1 MQTDVSEVTIAAIG
15 VDRFSGNQ
23 SVFLTA
29 PRSRQG
35 VSVSLTAGQ
44 ATALVVSLED
54 GDAPEQ
60 SPYASLASLLRDNNF
75 IPHRVL
81 VTPVSTGST
90 LFYHDGVESRRLE
103 MSAGEGTVLAAYL
116 DLPLLVPADVL
127 DDLDPTLVSRRSR
140 MDVLYFSTI

>member
-29 PRSRQG
+29 PRTHLG
-35 VSVSLTAGQ
+35 VSVALTAGQ

-60 SPYASLASLLRDNNF
+60 SPYATLASLLRDNNF
-75 IPHRVL
+75 IPRRVL
-81 VTPVSTGST
+81 VTPASESST
-90 LFYHDGVESRRLE
+90 LFYHDGVENRCLT
-103 MSAGEGTVLAAYL
+103 MSEGEGTVLAAYL
-116 DLPLLVPADVL
+116 GLPVLVPADVL
-127 DDLDPTLVSRRSR
+127 GDLDPTLVSRRSR